1 MNGGKMSQIM
11 PYLFEG
17 NRVRVALDENG
28 NPWFVAKDVAL
39 ALGYEW
45 NGSSRIA
52 HVPEEWRGGT
62 SVVTPSGTQEMLAC

>member
-28 NPWFVAKDVAL
+28 NPWFVAKDVTL

-52 HVPEEWRGGT
+52 HVPEEWRGVT
-62 SVVTPSGTQEMLAC
+62 SVVTP